1 METIRSLTLIL
12 AAALLQPHL
21 GAQTATLQR
30 VQKVVMP
37 VIIDGNSPAYWDNG
51 NFVLFSSTGNPEMIH
66 TSPGQFGP
74 WESDWVDTSDQVH
87 MPMWVEAVWRDED
100 GTLFGWYH
108 HEPHDVCRDND
119 LTAPKI
125 GAVISFDGGRTFKDL
140 GIVLESGEP
149 ADCNAKNGFFAGGHG
164 DFSVVPDREKK
175 YFYFLFTNYGGD
187 ASQQGIV
194 AARLAFE
201 DRFQPAGAAYK
212 YYQGEWAE
220 PGIGGRMTAIY
231 PSAVVWG
238 REDADSLWGPSTH
251 YNRHLD
257 KYVLLMN
264 RACCRPG
271 WPQEGIYVA
280 YATDLSNPNTWTDSK
295 RLLDKQGI
303 GFSPGFY
310 PQVLGLEEG
319 DTDSLAG
326 QTARLYIHGISNWE
340 ITFQK

>member
-1 METIRSLTLIL
+1 MTRTLVLVIC
-12 AAALLQPHL
+12 AATLPHL
-21 GAQTATLQR
+21 GAQSASLER
-30 VQKVVMP
+30 VEKVVMP

-74 WESDWVDTSDQVH
+74 WESDWVNTSQQNH

-108 HEPHDVCRDND
+108 HEPSDVCRDND

-201 DRFQPAGAAYK
+201 DRYQPAGAVLK
-212 YYQGEWAE
+212 YFQGEWTE

-231 PSAVVWG
+231 PAASVWG

-251 YNRHLD
+251 YNRYLD
-257 KYVLLMN
+257 EYVLLMN

-271 WPQEGIYVA
+271 WPQEGIYIA
-280 YATDLSNPNTWTDSK
+280 YAKDLSNPNTWSDSK

-310 PQVLGLEEG
+310 PQVLGLEDG
-319 DTDSLAG
+319 DTDSVAG